1 MIKVKVEEYQSK
13 IITSRISG
21 HANTAEHGEDL
32 VCAAVSGIV
41 QAALYGLM
49 EYLKIEMKCTNQEGL
64 VEVELLTE
72 PTLETEAILRSM
84 LLGLKGIELEC
95 PKALKI
101 DKIKNIRR

>member
-13 IITSRISG
+13 ITTFRISG
-21 HANTAEHGEDL
+21 HANTAEYGEDL

-41 QAALYGLM
+41 QAALYGLL
-49 EYLKIEMKCTNQEGL
+49 EYLTMEMKCTNQEGL
-64 VEVELLTE
+64 VEVELLAE

>member
-1 MIKVKVEEYQSK
+1 M
-13 IITSRISG
+13 
-21 HANTAEHGEDL
+21 
-32 VCAAVSGIV
+32 
-41 QAALYGLM
+41 
-49 EYLKIEMKCTNQEGL
+49 EMKCTNQEGL
-64 VEVELLTE
+64 VEVELLAE